1 MISIS
6 MIVYG
11 VVGLAFAIQSIVVS
25 SAMISKTLTTNWLDP
40 SITAAAGWI
49 TLILVIVG
57 LISWLISAVS
67 K

>member
-1 MISIS
+1 MKALQ
-6 MIVYG
+6 MIVYV
-11 VVGLAFAIQSIVVS
+11 VVGLAFAIQSIVLS

-49 TLILVIVG
+49 TLILVVVG
-57 LISWLISAVS
+57 LISWLVHAMT